1 MRTTVDLPDELFHQL
16 KQRAIEENLS
26 LKLLFEKSSY
36 HYLRQPVRKT
46 DPNQIQLPAVGDGT
60 GEVLV
65 DPTRWWD
72 DLNERT

>member
-36 HYLRQPVRKT
+36 HYLRQPIVKT
-46 DPNQIQLPAVGDGT
+46 DLDQIQLPAVGDGT

-65 DPTRWWD
+65 DPALWWD
-72 DLNERT
+72 DINERS